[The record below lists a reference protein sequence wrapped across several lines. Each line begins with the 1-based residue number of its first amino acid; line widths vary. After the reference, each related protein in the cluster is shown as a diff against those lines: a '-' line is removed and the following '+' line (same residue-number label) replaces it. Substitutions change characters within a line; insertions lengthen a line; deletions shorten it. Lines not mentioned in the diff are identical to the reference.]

1 MKNKGFTL
9 VELILVVVI
18 LGIISAITVPA
29 IMKSLSESKSDSGE
43 AIENLLKENLELYNI
58 DNKEDIWTEDLKEKN
73 IDIAYLYSMNPDIDM
88 GECLLQN
95 NNKSLLIK
103 KDDNGNFTYEVK
115 IICGKDLTESSS
127 GSKVIAD
134 LNSAT
139 NYYYK
144 TKEK

>member
-58 DNKEDIWTEDLKEKN
+58 DNKEDIWTEGVTKKN
-73 IDIAYLYSMNPDIDM
+73 INISYLYNMNPDIDM

-95 NNKSLLIK
+95 INENLLIE
-103 KDDNGNFTYEVK
+103 KDEEGDFIYKVK
-115 IICGKDLTESSS
+115 IICGKDLIDSNNDKIIDEDT
-127 GSKVIAD
+127 
-134 LNSAT
+134 T

-144 TKEK
+144 SK